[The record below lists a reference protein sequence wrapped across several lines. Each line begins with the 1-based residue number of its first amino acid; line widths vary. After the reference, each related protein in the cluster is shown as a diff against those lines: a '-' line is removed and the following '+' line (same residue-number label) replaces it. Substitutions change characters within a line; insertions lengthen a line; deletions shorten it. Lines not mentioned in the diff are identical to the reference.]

1 MPVSDG
7 YFSVYGDH
15 NTAGAEEICPASF
28 YCTGGVEIDCPP
40 GCFCP
45 TKGLSA
51 PSECGDSIVF
61 CPESSWKPIQV
72 KKGLYI
78 LSSLFEFVN
87 QC

>member
-28 YCTGGVEIDCPP
+28 YCTGGVKIDCPP
-40 GCFCP
+40 GYFCP

-51 PSECGDSIVF
+51 PSECGDSTVF
-61 CPESSWKPIQV
+61 C
-72 KKGLYI
+72 I
-78 LSSLFEFVN
+78 LSRELMETHSSEEGVIHFV
-87 QC
+87 